1 MSGPV
6 RDSDGAFADALT
18 DIGPA
23 STVAAME
30 DEQVDVLAASHSPD
44 TGLVGR
50 VRFDVADVDLGDHV
64 RVLRGLPACRRLSP
78 GR

>member
-1 MSGPV
+1 MSRPLG
-6 RDSDGAFADALT
+6 DSDGAFGDELT
-18 DIGPA
+18 DIGRA

-30 DEQVDVLAASHSPD
+30 DEQVDVLAASHAPD

-64 RVLRGLPACRRLSP
+64 RVLRELPACRRLSP